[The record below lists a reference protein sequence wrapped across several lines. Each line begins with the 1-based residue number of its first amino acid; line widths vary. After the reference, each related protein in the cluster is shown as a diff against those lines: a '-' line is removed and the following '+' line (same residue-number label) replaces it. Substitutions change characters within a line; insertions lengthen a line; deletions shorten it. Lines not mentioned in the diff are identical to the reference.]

1 MLVQWLVPTAC
12 AHYSSLGEAAIE
24 EGLGSARQAQL
35 GFSPPSF
42 FLARSQERVNRSSL
56 TFAAAVSETAPSFSL
71 PPSLL
76 SFLPSTQSF
85 PLLST
90 PLLGGNRGRIRSL
103 PLFSLFRGGGM
114 ENQQNEPNFPIHLTR
129 ESFSSSFVV
138 VGRSKNG
145 D

>member
-1 MLVQWLVPTAC
+1 MLSL
-12 AHYSSLGEAAIE
+12 SSCPGVAASE

-35 GFSPPSF
+35 GFSPS

-76 SFLPSTQSF
+76 SFLPPTQSF

-103 PLFSLFRGGGM
+103 PLLSLRGGGGM